1 MRRTAIAAA
10 VQHQNVA
17 AAAAV
22 PPPIPPVVPPP
33 GVAEAAM
40 AAVQVAGT
48 VSQSVLPSPLNFET
62 HLLPSK
68 TALAVPRKKLHR
80 LQN

>member
-48 VSQSVLPSPLNFET
+48 VSQSVRLSLNFET

-68 TALAVPRKKLHR
+68 TALVVPRKKLHR